1 MLYLENWTLL
11 DFIKSATLQLSFWP
25 YRSLINSEWH
35 YTIHTTH
42 TIHNTNTSE
51 LMEGGNYFLQLAFV
65 SSVDQ
70 VVETVSKLA
79 FVFSA
84 WSSSY
89 PIPQSDSKVME
100 SYLIPQ
106 NDSEVM
112 ECYRIPQSD
121 SELMESYRIP
131 LQLAFVSSADQVVE
145 TVGTFSAVGICVISG
160 SSCWDYQ

>member
-1 MLYLENWTLL
+1 
-11 DFIKSATLQLSFWP
+11 
-25 YRSLINSEWH
+25 
-35 YTIHTTH
+35 
-42 TIHNTNTSE
+42 
-51 LMEGGNYFLQLAFV
+51 MEGGNYFLQLAFV

-89 PIPQSDSKVME
+89 PIPQS
-100 SYLIPQ
+100 
-106 NDSEVM
+106 DSEVM

-145 TVGTFSAVGICVISG
+145 TVGTFSAVGICAISG